1 MATNTNGLRVS
12 TFTKTTPNMQSA
24 EDSKFHDIVVAEIK
38 NMDKDGNGTIDSNEL
53 YKGVATACDRAVKAE
68 ETAGKYKKI
77 AIALFGFAILLI
89 LANFGTSMLAY
100 SLGKDLKLKD
110 GSLSTME
117 GDAVG
122 INQNMLE
129 IPLDT

>member
-1 MATNTNGLRVS
+1 
-12 TFTKTTPNMQSA
+12 MQSA
-24 EDSKFHDIVVAEIK
+24 EDSKFHDIVVAEIR

-68 ETAGKYKKI
+68 EKAGNYKKI
-77 AIALFGFAILLI
+77 AIALCAFTILLI
-89 LANFGTSMLAY
+89 LANFATSSFAY

-110 GSLSTME
+110 GSLSNMK

-122 INQNMLE
+122 VNQNMIE
-129 IPLDT
+129 IPLGTYDIFTIICLGRTYSHLY